1 MLRHKRQA
9 GPSRLQAVRPRTNQ
23 SSQSTS
29 ARLVVPMI
37 EDVAAPV
44 SQRQLE
50 SVRAQV
56 QPGERVGV
64 YRRDGRIR
72 VLIAGP
78 ERLHR
83 VLPVLLQGEWTLIGA
98 VEVTE
103 DGERALPVLMS

>member
-1 MLRHKRQA
+1 MRIRQRKA
-9 GPSRLQAVRPRTNQ
+9 GPSALQGVRPRTNQ
-23 SSQSTS
+23 SAQSTS

-64 YRRDGRIR
+64 YRRDGSIR

-83 VLPVLLQGEWTLIGA
+83 MLPVLLQGEWTLTGA
-98 VEVTE
+98 VEITE
-103 DGERALPVLMS
+103 DGERSLPVLVS